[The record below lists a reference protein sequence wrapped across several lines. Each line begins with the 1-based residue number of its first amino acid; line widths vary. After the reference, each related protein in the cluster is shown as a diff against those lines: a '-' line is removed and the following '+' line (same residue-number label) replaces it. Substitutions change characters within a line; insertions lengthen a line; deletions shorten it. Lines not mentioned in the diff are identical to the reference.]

1 LGKETRNWLTDTDN
15 SLLDTSVYDLEATPA
30 VTDFQAEQTALVYTQ
45 APVALGTALAVA
57 VLMTAG
63 LWGVVDHGL
72 LMLWLGLQ
80 FVQTL
85 FRAGVVWFYR
95 RASDAGRRDSRW
107 AQLYFVGT
115 LVSGIAWGCIG
126 LFISPDMPVVYQV
139 LVVMG
144 FAGVLAGAISSYAAL
159 MPVYIAFMLPAML
172 ITAQSMLLQA
182 GQAQNVMGLLFI
194 LFAGALL
201 VIARN
206 YSGSVARI
214 LALRTENLGLLE
226 RMSESNSALA
236 AEVRERKQI
245 EDELR
250 RDRQLF
256 TRGPVTVFRWS
267 TGPGWPIE
275 YVSKT
280 VAQFG
285 YDADELVDNR
295 TSFASLIYKTDLQH
309 VEEAEFDSNDNGL
322 VALGIDYRL
331 VNAAGEVRWVYD
343 YTIPVRDEHGKVT
356 HYAGYLL
363 DITDR
368 KQAEFE
374 LSREKDRAQTT
385 LNSIGELVITTDV
398 NGQIEYMNPAAE
410 QMTGWESDI
419 ARGLPLARVFSLFD
433 DASKLGIET
442 PVAQALRTGRAVKS
456 DKDCMLQKH
465 DATRYSVQYSISP
478 LLNRNDDALGVVIVM
493 HDVTEKR
500 SMARQLSYQAT
511 HDVLTGLLNRREF
524 EVRLAHAVETAKTED
539 EQHAICHLDIDQF
552 KIINDACCHEAGDN
566 LLRSIAGLL
575 PGYLRDSDVLA
586 RLGSDE
592 FGLLLKN
599 CSLRDAADIAGHIL
613 SAIHA
618 HRFESDGSIFD
629 ITASIGIALI
639 DGQSQNITS
648 VMGAADLACYV
659 AKDLGRNRIHV
670 YESGDQELM
679 RRHSE
684 MRWVSR
690 ITEAI
695 DKNRFVLFCQDIRPV
710 VPGADDEQHFE
721 ILVRMLDDD
730 GEIVMPDKFLPS
742 AERYNLVG
750 PLDRW
755 VIRNSFEWYAE
766 NCSGCCAGGAV
777 VMAIN
782 LSGGS
787 VADDSLLDYIKRELD
802 RTGVPA
808 AAVCFE
814 ITETAAIANLQAA
827 RLFIEDLHRLGC
839 RFALDDFGS
848 GLSSFTYLKTLPVD
862 YLKIDGSFVRDMVA
876 DPVDFAM
883 VSSMHQLGRAMG
895 IKTVAEFVENDKVLE
910 KLAEIGI
917 DYAQGYGIGRP
928 QKLHSKQVCRQK
940 TA

>member
-1 LGKETRNWLTDTDN
+1 MASTDTNDAR
-15 SLLDTSVYDLEATPA
+15 LDTSVYDIETMPA
-30 VTDFQAEQTALVYTQ
+30 VTDFQAEQTALVYAQ

-57 VLMTAG
+57 VLMAIG

-80 FVQTL
+80 FLQTM

-95 RASDAGRRDSRW
+95 RAGDAGHGDSRW
-107 AQLYFVGT
+107 ARLYFVGT
-115 LVSGIAWGCIG
+115 LVSGVVWGCTG
-126 LFISPDMPVVYQV
+126 LFIGPGMPVVHQV

-144 FAGVLAGAISSYAAL
+144 LAGVLAGAISAYAVL
-159 MPVYIAFMLPAML
+159 MPVYLAFMLPALL

-182 GQAQNVMGLLFI
+182 GQSQNVMGLLFVV
-194 LFAGALL
+194 FAAALL
-201 VIARN
+201 LIARN
-206 YSGSVARI
+206 YSSSVART
-214 LALRTENLGLLE
+214 LALRTENLALLE
-226 RMSESNSALA
+226 RMSKSNRALA
-236 AEVRERKQI
+236 TEIRERKQV

-256 TRGPVTVFRWS
+256 TRGPVTVFRC
-267 TGPGWPIE
+267 GAEAGRPIK

-285 YDADELVDNR
+285 YDADELVDNH

-309 VEEAEFDSNDNGL
+309 VEEAQFDSNDHGR
-322 VALGIDYRL
+322 VAPGIDYRL

-343 YTIPVRDEHGKVT
+343 YTIPVRDEHGRVT

-374 LSREKDRAQTT
+374 LLREKDRAQTT

-410 QMTGWESDI
+410 QMTGWEGAI

-433 DASKLGIET
+433 DASKLNIET

-456 DKDCMLQKH
+456 GQDCVLQKH
-465 DATRYSVQYSISP
+465 DAARYSVQYSISP
-478 LLNRNDDALGVVIVM
+478 LLNRNDDALGVVIVL

-511 HDVLTGLLNRREF
+511 HDALTGLLNRREF
-524 EVRLAHAVETAKTED
+524 EVRLAHALETAQSED

-552 KIINDACCHEAGDN
+552 KIINDACCHEAGDD

-599 CSLRDAADIAGHIL
+599 CPLRDAADIAGHIL
-613 SAIHA
+613 SAIQA
-618 HRFESDGSIFD
+618 YRFESDGSTFD

-670 YESGDQELM
+670 YEAGDQELM

-695 DKNRFVLFCQDIRPV
+695 DKDRFVLYYQDIRPV
-710 VPGADDEQHFE
+710 VPGGGDEQHFE
-721 ILVRMLDDD
+721 ILVRMLGDD
-730 GEIVMPDKFLPS
+730 GEIVMPHKFLPA

-766 NCSGCCAGGAV
+766 NCPGCCRGVAV
-777 VMAIN
+777 TMAIN
-782 LSGGS
+782 LSGPS
-787 VADDSLLDYIKRELD
+787 VADGSLLDYIVSELD

-814 ITETAAIANLQAA
+814 ITETAAIANLDAA
-827 RLFIEDLHRLGC
+827 KLFIGNLHKLGC

-862 YLKIDGSFVRDMVA
+862 YLKIDGSFVRDMVT

-883 VSSMHQLGRAMG
+883 VSSMHQLGKVMG
-895 IKTVAEFVENDKVLE
+895 IKTVAEFVENDKVLG
-910 KLAEIGI
+910 KLAQIGV

-928 QKLHSKQVCRQK
+928 QELHSKQICKQK